1 MDSSQVNSALKSHV
15 FWKATSIFFLF
26 VLNILFARYFAAAAT
41 GWVFYLFTVNSFIIQ
56 LFGFSLESGV
66 AYYVARKSIRESRLI
81 NFSLLWT
88 LIVSIITLALY
99 LIYSSYYPER
109 VEYPLLYPISFV
121 AGNMLIAFGN
131 SIFYSKYE
139 FAIPN
144 MLSLVI
150 NIALIVF
157 LIFCFEYSRV
167 DMPMAFIPVYFYS
180 FLVHG
185 LLLFFLLFIMSKE
198 EKFLL
203 NIPGKSVKK
212 IFRYSTYA
220 FVANLLFLGFTRVDY
235 FFIRYN
241 CTAVDLGNYIQV
253 SKIAQ
258 LFFVLP
264 SMISTVLFPFIAS
277 GAKPELKHKINKFS
291 TKVLLLYAG
300 VCALVAAGGYW
311 LFPMIYGPSFSKMY
325 VPFLLIIPGILA
337 ISGLYPY
344 TAYYSG
350 QNRIMVNIKGSLL
363 AFIFI
368 VIADYFFIPSYGI
381 NAAALI
387 SSIGYFI
394 YYCYVLIVFKKETR
408 IEKNPLAGV
417 MVSQQT

>member
-1 MDSSQVNSALKSHV
+1 V
-15 FWKATSIFFLF
+15 
-26 VLNILFARYFAAAAT
+26 
-41 GWVFYLFTVNSFIIQ
+41 
-56 LFGFSLESGV
+56 
-66 AYYVARKSIRESRLI
+66 
-81 NFSLLWT
+81 
-88 LIVSIITLALY
+88 ITLALY
-99 LIYSSYYPER
+99 LGYSYYYPDR
-109 VEYPLLYPISFV
+109 VEYPILYPISFV

-131 SIFYSKYE
+131 AIFYSKYE

-144 MLSLVI
+144 ILSLAV
-150 NIALIVF
+150 NIVLIVF

-185 LLLFFLLFIMSKE
+185 LVLFFMLFIMSKE
-198 EKFLL
+198 EKFLM
-203 NIPGKSVKK
+203 NIPAKSMKK
-212 IFRYSTYA
+212 IFRYSSYA
-220 FVANLLFLGFTRVDY
+220 FIANLLFLGFTRIDY

-258 LFFVLP
+258 LFFILP

-277 GAKPELKHKINKFS
+277 GTQPDLKHQVNKFS
-291 TKVLLLYAG
+291 LKLLMLYAG
-300 VCALVAAGGYW
+300 ICSVAAIGGYW
-311 LFPMIYGPSFSKMY
+311 LFPLIYGPSFSNMY
-325 VPFLLIIPGILA
+325 IPFLLIIPGILA

-344 TAYYSG
+344 TAYFSG
-350 QNRIMVNIKGSLL
+350 ENRISVNIKGSLV
-363 AFIFI
+363 AFLFI

-381 NAAALI
+381 KAAALI
-387 SSIGYFI
+387 SSVGYFI

-417 MVSQQT
+417 LVSQQT